1 MRFTLPVQ
9 KGKDDDLIQST
20 IEQIKHVN
28 FNNST
33 KTINSIS
40 LEIQKYKN
48 RIPLPTHDNLAT
60 LEAASKVNKEV
71 ILASI
76 ATNTKTTYQTGF
88 NHHKK
93 FSIIMGTN
101 INLSQIPIGWEMFSI
116 DHPEYRNFKEA
127 YWCSFILY
135 LDVNIKVTPKTISSY
150 LTGAAWFLANVLA
163 VDTNFIKAS
172 LIKNTL
178 KGVTNLWRAQDG
190 NKESDRR
197 RLGIPLDVLLYIF
210 NNLLKDKA
218 IQSFYTK
225 IFFAM
230 AFQLL
235 ARKSELLFAKNNTHY
250 LRVHNVN
257 FSFRAKNNSSQ
268 AETVI
273 TCLRAQTIDLSKFE
287 LLSVQIEIKDAK
299 NDQEGFSHRYS
310 FDAKPKDFDP
320 TKTYCIARLCL
331 DWTILSKPT
340 NENHPFLSFPSTN
353 QSRNYPNE
361 EILRKILKN
370 RASDLGLDPKRV
382 TLHSLRIGAA
392 TTLAA
397 AGGTDYEIKN
407 AGRWLSD
414 CFQRY
419 VRDTAHMNARS
430 SDLLLNANAYTIE
443 HVKKWCVQ
451 HDIKDDKDFDE
462 DD

>member
-210 NNLLKDKA
+210 NNLLK
-218 IQSFYTK
+218 TK
-225 IFFAM
+225 LFRHGISIT
-230 AFQLL
+230 
-235 ARKSELLFAKNNTHY
+235 RK
-250 LRVHNVN
+250 
-257 FSFRAKNNSSQ
+257 
-268 AETVI
+268 
-273 TCLRAQTIDLSKFE
+273 
-287 LLSVQIEIKDAK
+287 
-299 NDQEGFSHRYS
+299 
-310 FDAKPKDFDP
+310 
-320 TKTYCIARLCL
+320 
-331 DWTILSKPT
+331 
-340 NENHPFLSFPSTN
+340 
-353 QSRNYPNE
+353 
-361 EILRKILKN
+361 
-370 RASDLGLDPKRV
+370 
-382 TLHSLRIGAA
+382 
-392 TTLAA
+392 
-397 AGGTDYEIKN
+397 
-407 AGRWLSD
+407 
-414 CFQRY
+414 
-419 VRDTAHMNARS
+419 
-430 SDLLLNANAYTIE
+430 
-443 HVKKWCVQ
+443 KK
-451 HDIKDDKDFDE
+451 
-462 DD
+462 